1 MSQKII
7 KPMRPLAITKEL
19 ESKLLFP
26 ALVSFKLNG
35 FRALTSQDGK
45 FQSKSGEPFPS
56 RALPSL
62 FPNLPIGVD
71 GELIYGNPT
80 VKDALAKTKA
90 AVGAYQFPATLTPT
104 DLTYWLFDSHLVFGD
119 AWARYQ
125 ALKELYE
132 HLPIESKANI
142 RLLEKVK
149 VSNLSQLKA
158 FNEHAL
164 SLGYEGIVGSYIGS
178 MYRFGESKLSDQSSW
193 KMKPVVDEEFLV
205 TGFEEQYQNNN
216 PELRTPT
223 GKLKRSTNSANLIPK
238 DTLGALIVYS
248 QRWGTCRIGTGF
260 TDELRDYIWNNKH
273 LVLGVN
279 VTAEY
284 YPTVSMDKPHAL
296 TFKAFR
302 PDFDMLK
309 PHR

>member
-1 MSQKII
+1 MDNK
-7 KPMRPLAITKEL
+7 
-19 ESKLLFP
+19 SKLIDFAEHLKQADGLLITAGAGMGVDSGLPDFRGD
-26 ALVSFKLNG
+26 NG
-35 FRALTSQDGK
+35 FWTAYTPFQRLGK
-45 FQSKSGEPFPS
+45 SFIDVATPQLFYTEPKLAWGFYGLRLNQYREVIPHNGFH
-56 RALPSL
+56 LL
-62 FPNLPIGVD
+62 KQWTETLPNLKHGSFVFTSNVD
-71 GELIYGNPT
+71 GEFQKVEFDDDQVFECHGSIH
-80 VKDALAKTKA
+80 
-90 AVGAYQFPATLTPT
+90 
-104 DLTYWLFDSHLVFGD
+104 WLQCLDNCM
-119 AWARYQ
+119 Q
-125 ALKELYE
+125 A
-132 HLPIESKANI
+132 IWSADD
-142 RLLEKVK
+142 
-149 VSNLSQLKA
+149 
-158 FNEHAL
+158 F
-164 SLGYEGIVGSYIGS
+164 
-178 MYRFGESKLSDQSSW
+178 
-193 KMKPVVDEEFLV
+193 KPVVDEEFLV

-223 GKLKRSTNSANLIPK
+223 GKLKRSTNSANLLPK